1 MQLSIASQKSRQSIV
16 VDSHAVGRRNGDHH
30 WSCQRGALALENIS
44 IDVEE
49 LHGLDRIEQAQRFEE
64 AHRRI
69 DEVQRVAPGD
79 AALSEWI
86 HRQRQHL
93 TDMQKLIFEN

>member
-1 MQLSIASQKSRQSIV
+1 M
-16 VDSHAVGRRNGDHH
+16 
-30 WSCQRGALALENIS
+30 ENIS

-69 DEVQRVAPGD
+69 DEVQRIAPGD
-79 AALSEWI
+79 ASLTEWI
-86 HRQRQHL
+86 QRQRQHL
-93 TDMQKLIFEN
+93 TAMQQLIFEN

>member
-1 MQLSIASQKSRQSIV
+1 MGVIIGHV
-16 VDSHAVGRRNGDHH
+16 
-30 WSCQRGALALENIS
+30 QRGALTLENIS

-49 LHGLDRIEQAQRFEE
+49 LHGLDRVELAQRFEE

-79 AALSEWI
+79 ATLTEWI
-86 HRQRQHL
+86 EHQRQRL
-93 TDMQKLIFEN
+93 TAMQQLIFEN

>member
-1 MQLSIASQKSRQSIV
+1 MPAPGVMVTVIGHV
-16 VDSHAVGRRNGDHH
+16 
-30 WSCQRGALALENIS
+30 QRGALALDNIA

-69 DEVQRVAPGD
+69 DEVQRIAPGD
-79 AALSEWI
+79 AALTEWI
-86 HRQRQHL
+86 ERQRQRL
-93 TDMQKLIFEN
+93 TDMQQLIFEN

>member
-1 MQLSIASQKSRQSIV
+1 M
-16 VDSHAVGRRNGDHH
+16 
-30 WSCQRGALALENIS
+30 ENIS

-79 AALSEWI
+79 ATLTEWI
-86 HRQRQHL
+86 QCQRQHL
-93 TDMQKLIFEN
+93 TAMQKLIFEN

>member
-1 MQLSIASQKSRQSIV
+1 M
-16 VDSHAVGRRNGDHH
+16 
-30 WSCQRGALALENIS
+30 ENIS

-69 DEVQRVAPGD
+69 DDIQRI
-79 AALSEWI
+79 ALNFMTKQGKGSYE
-86 HRQRQHL
+86 
-93 TDMQKLIFEN
+93 IFKKEIIVFKKT

>member
-1 MQLSIASQKSRQSIV
+1 MVIV
-16 VDSHAVGRRNGDHH
+16 IGHV
-30 WSCQRGALALENIS
+30 QRGALALENIS

-69 DEVQRVAPGD
+69 DEVQRVAPGNV
-79 AALSEWI
+79 ALTEWI
-86 HRQRQHL
+86 QRQRQRL
-93 TDMQKLIFEN
+93 TAMQQLIFDN

>member
-1 MQLSIASQKSRQSIV
+1 MRATGVMVIV
-16 VDSHAVGRRNGDHH
+16 IGHV
-30 WSCQRGALALENIS
+30 QRGALALENIS

-69 DEVQRVAPGD
+69 DEVQRIAPGD
-79 AALSEWI
+79 AALTEWI
-86 HRQRQHL
+86 QRQRQHL
-93 TDMQKLIFEN
+93 TAMQQLIFEN